1 MLMDMCILKFDIYQ
15 GKVAPNCLKNDAFDI
30 LIFFK
35 KKFCLMSDLK
45 FTLSDV
51 ILLLPD
57 NLSGLLKNYIQAYIT
72 DQYARTAVHMK

>member
-15 GKVAPNCLKNDAFDI
+15 GKVAPNCLKNDTFAI
-30 LIFFK
+30 LISFK

-51 ILLLPD
+51 ILFLPD
-57 NLSGLLKNYIQAYIT
+57 NLSGL
-72 DQYARTAVHMK
+72 